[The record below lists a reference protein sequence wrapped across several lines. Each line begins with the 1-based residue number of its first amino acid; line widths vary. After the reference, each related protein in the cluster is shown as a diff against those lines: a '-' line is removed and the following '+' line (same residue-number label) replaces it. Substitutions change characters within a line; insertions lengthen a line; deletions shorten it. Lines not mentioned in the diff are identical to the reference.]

1 MKTTRSFAW
10 ICLLFT
16 PLACAAQVSDA
27 DFCRN
32 GGFPREQDSL
42 GLGVIQGQQKEKVH
56 FLEDVD
62 GCPSKGAACRRSAY
76 LVPGDEVVVSKRTAG
91 FACVWYQGRKHE
103 SVGWVSADKV
113 APLPA
118 PPLDPVRDWLGTWSD
133 GAGTIRITP
142 APGLGRMQIASTLR
156 WDGGT
161 GPNGEPRANFGGMH
175 GVLEVQGSRASA
187 AEGSCQVALTR
198 IGRYLVADDDGDC
211 GGINVRHTGVYVRLS
226 ADR

>member
-1 MKTTRSFAW
+1 
-10 ICLLFT
+10 
-16 PLACAAQVSDA
+16 
-27 DFCRN
+27 
-32 GGFPREQDSL
+32 
-42 GLGVIQGQQKEKVH
+42 
-56 FLEDVD
+56 
-62 GCPSKGAACRRSAY
+62 
-76 LVPGDEVVVSKRTAG
+76 VVSKRTAG

-175 GVLEVQGSRASA
+175 GLLEVQGAKASA
-187 AEGSCQVALTR
+187 AEGACRVVLTGSDAISWR
-198 IGRYLVADDDGDC
+198 TMTATAAASTSGTRVSTFVSRNRRYQA
-211 GGINVRHTGVYVRLS
+211 
-226 ADR
+226 